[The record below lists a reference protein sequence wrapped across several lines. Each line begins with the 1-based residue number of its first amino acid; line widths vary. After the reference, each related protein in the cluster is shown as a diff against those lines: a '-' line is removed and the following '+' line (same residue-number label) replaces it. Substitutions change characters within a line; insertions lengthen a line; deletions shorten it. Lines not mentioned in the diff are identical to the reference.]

1 MASPTLPGHVVVI
14 MDGAAHWARYR
25 GLALSPDTV
34 PVDAALEAVVDA
46 ALQQGVS
53 FLTLVPPPEAEED
66 AAWMLVD
73 PLLDVL
79 GAQRLHR
86 QGVRIRTL
94 GDTSGLPEETA
105 ARLVRAGELPDGG
118 TALHLTVAVGHD
130 GRAELLDD
138 VRALLA
144 AGRGSTSDALHR
156 RLHGDDGL
164 PLVDLVIRTGGQHRL
179 SHVLPWH
186 CADAELI
193 FLDVLWPDFTTEHF
207 RRALELYHLRRR
219 HQEEWHPS
227 GDLHGAGASRLDA
240 PDLAP
245 FEADLHDAGPMRAA
259 VAGGREGMDG
269 RRIVPSLT
277 GVGGLVTLPV
287 AVTVHL
293 GGNLVD
299 NLHDTARFAKARLA
313 RALLGHPQDEAA
325 ERVPMPGDLA
335 GPVTDPG
342 CGRTWAAASET
353 VTSAGPGGPSGR
365 PGP

>member
-14 MDGAAHWARYR
+14 MDGGAHWARYR
-25 GLALSPDTV
+25 GLDFSPGAV
-34 PVDAALEAVVDA
+34 PVDPAVRAVVDA
-46 ALQQGVS
+46 ALEQRVP
-53 FLTLVPPPEAEED
+53 FLTLVPPPERVRD

-73 PLLDVL
+73 PLLNGL
-79 GAQRLHR
+79 GVRRLHHR
-86 QGVRIRTL
+86 GVRIRTL

-105 ARLVRAGELPDGG
+105 ARLVRAGALPAGG
-118 TALHLTVAVGHD
+118 TALHLTVAVDHD
-130 GRAELLDD
+130 GRGELLDA

-144 AGRGSTSDALHR
+144 SGRDGRSSDSGDGTITADAVHR
-156 RLHGDDGL
+156 QLHGDDGL
-164 PLVDLVIRTGGQHRL
+164 PEVDLVIRTGGQHRL

-219 HQEEWHPS
+219 GAE
-227 GDLHGAGASRLDA
+227 DLHGEDAPHLDA
-240 PDLAP
+240 PDPAP
-245 FEADLHDAGPMRAA
+245 FEADVDDGGPMRAD
-259 VAGGREGMDG
+259 VAGDG
-269 RRIVPSLT
+269 RRLVPSLV

-313 RALLGHPQDEAA
+313 RALLGEPLGTAA
-325 ERVPMPGDLA
+325 DHVPMPGDLA
-335 GPVTDPG
+335 GSIIDPG
-342 CGRTWAAASET
+342 CGHIWATSPET
-353 VTSAGPGGPSGR
+353 VADAGPGEPSGR